1 VTEVP
6 EHLIKRSIA
15 AKEKARARGE
25 NVPVNELER
34 RYLERHNLEIPVTP
48 KPQRGYVPEHLLA
61 RSRARRSAIEQR
73 AGDGDIL
80 SSLGNG
86 PEGSIDPFERGYD
99 NPIEGLESEDID
111 LVVEMGHGG
120 GVCSR
125 RVNELVASMEDFQ
138 AADTQIEISNWM
150 EASFSNVV
158 TKNVPKGAVRKFFR
172 ALLAEPELELFQSIG
187 RPIII
192 EDITLEVYF
201 GYKNNEIGF
210 AFDSTFVP
218 LISLVDNRQST
229 DLSQCSYAVL
239 NSTLFNSIIG
249 DVITAK
255 RDEQEIVMAAK
266 DMSKGDGFIAG
277 AQLLDIFA
285 KAFSIINTAIVSRY
299 IEELFDLFSVKEAI
313 YSYLNLSPETSYK
326 LETEVRDKVR
336 TICALNSMLPEFK
349 QKYVATRFHDR
360 PGKSRDL
367 DEIFSI
373 EALGDGS
380 FTITRQLSVTHGHVG
395 NATPIYVAEFSPRIG
410 EVKETFYRPREN
422 DDTSTIPNSC
432 VLDPTVLEFLEAM
445 IMDINDT
452 LSQYNHAVDAP
463 TSLQGRPLLPRRL

>member
-1 VTEVP
+1 MTEVP
-6 EHLIKRSIA
+6 EHLLKRSIA
-15 AKEKARARGE
+15 AKEKARARVQ
-25 NVPVNELER
+25 NVPFNELES
-34 RYLERHNLEIPVTP
+34 RYLKRHNLEIPA
-48 KPQRGYVPEHLLA
+48 KPEPERGYVPEHLLTRSKA
-61 RSRARRSAIEQR
+61 RSAALEQR
-73 AGDGDIL
+73 ASDGDAI

-86 PEGSIDPFERGYD
+86 PVVPIDPFEKGYD
-99 NPIEGLESEDID
+99 FPIEGLESEDIA

-125 RVNELVASMEDFQ
+125 RVNELVASMEDVHTP
-138 AADTQIEISNWM
+138 DTQIAISNWM

-158 TKNVPKGAVRKFFR
+158 TKNVPKGGIRKLFR
-172 ALLAEPELELFQSIG
+172 TLFAEPEPELFQSIG
-187 RPIII
+187 RPIVI

-201 GYKNNEIGF
+201 GYRKNEIGF
-210 AFDSTFVP
+210 AFDSTFIP

-239 NSTLFNSIIG
+239 NSTLFSDIIG

-255 RDEQEIVMAAK
+255 RDEQDIVMAAK

-285 KAFSIINTAIVSRY
+285 KAFSLNNSTLESPHIK
-299 IEELFDLFSVKEAI
+299 ELFGLFSVKEAI

-326 LETEVRDKVR
+326 LETVVRDKVR

-367 DEIFSI
+367 DEIFFI
-373 EALGDGS
+373 EASEDGS
-380 FTITRQLSVTHGHVG
+380 FSITRQLSVTHGHVG

-410 EVKETFYRPREN
+410 EVKETFFRPREES
-422 DDTSTIPNSC
+422 DTSAIPNSC
-432 VLDPTVLEFLEAM
+432 VLDPTVLEFLEGM
-445 IMDINDT
+445 ILDINDT
-452 LSQYNHAVDAP
+452 LSQHAQVAG
-463 TSLQGRPLLPRRL
+463 SAVNLQGRPLV